1 MIPRT
6 LEPEVMDLPDDARE
20 YDSMDHREVN
30 QAFTKDFLDKRDPED
45 GFLVLD
51 VGTGT
56 AQIPIVICQHD
67 PRFIIHALD
76 LAKSMLD
83 IANQN
88 IQATSFQNQIITIL
102 QDAKKLSFPDNHFD
116 AVISNSIIHHIPEP
130 TLVFSEMVRVTKP
143 GGLLFVRDL
152 MRPPIEPAVARLVK
166 LHAAQATAY
175 QQKLFGDSLRAALTE
190 QEVRN
195 MVGELGFGKETVRQS
210 SDRHWTWIARKRI
223 P

>member
-45 GFLVLD
+45 GFLILD

-88 IQATSFQNQIITIL
+88 IQANSFQNQIITIL

-116 AVISNSIIHHIPEP
+116 AVISNSIIHHIPDP
-130 TLVFSEMVRVTKP
+130 ALVFSEMVRVTKP

-152 MRPPIEPAVARLVK
+152 MRPLIEPAVARLVK
-166 LHAAQATAY
+166 LHAAQATPY

-190 QEVRN
+190 QEVWN